1 MPKFLSC
8 TAIALA
14 LAVPAWAQANT
25 DQASDPVQLAQA
37 ANAPDPGQLMG
48 KTVQTSS
55 GETIGQVSD
64 ILWGANSQVAGIVV
78 DAGSFL
84 GTQPGHIAL
93 DWDDVTMS
101 PGDQAIVADLN
112 PEMMAGGAEAQAGSG
127 IDTGTTG
134 MTTDTSGMESETE
147 LPDISES
154 QPGVI
159 TGEDVQVDE
168 DQPDAGR
175 GTTDSGDTGG
185 FGDAA
190 AE

>member
-14 LAVPAWAQANT
+14 LMVPAWAQANA
-25 DQASDPVQLAQA
+25 DQASDPVLLAQA

-55 GETIGQVSD
+55 GETVGQISD
-64 ILWGANSQVAGIVV
+64 IIWGPNSQVAGIVV

-101 PGDQAIVADLN
+101 PGDQAIVADLSRD
-112 PEMMAGGAEAQAGSG
+112 MVTRSAGARTGGSMGATTSG
-127 IDTGTTG
+127 T
-134 MTTDTSGMESETE
+134 MTDTSQMQDDAE

-159 TGEDVQVDE
+159 SGEDVEVDA
-168 DQPDAGR
+168 DRPGAGR
-175 GTTDSGDTGG
+175 GTTDSRG
-185 FGDAA
+185 